1 VSRDL
6 SQTGEGI
13 MKRFAAFLLV
23 LLTVA
28 SSASPQDPGGKKA
41 PPDYYPL
48 REGTKWHYRVEVG
61 GKMVQVTNQIAKVE
75 TIDGQPLARLETV
88 VGGQVTAS
96 EHLRTTAQGI
106 FRHRYNG
113 IDVTPP
119 LCLLKYPVKDGESWA
134 SDVKI
139 GGMQLK
145 VRCRVGREEE
155 VEVPAGKYKAV
166 TSDVETEVGG
176 VKITTKYWFASGV
189 GVVKQTADLGGKAVS
204 LQLEKFEPAG
214 KRSRP
219 R

>member
-1 VSRDL
+1 
-6 SQTGEGI
+6 

-23 LLTVA
+23 FLTVA
-28 SSASPQDPGGKKA
+28 SGASPQTPVGKKA

-48 REGTKWHYRVEVG
+48 GEGTKWHYRVEVG
-61 GKMVQVTNQIAKVE
+61 GKTVQVTNQVAKVE

-88 VGGQVTAS
+88 VGEGQVTAS
-96 EHLRTTAQGI
+96 EHLRTTPQGV

-113 IDVTPP
+113 IAVSPP

-134 SDVKI
+134 TDIKI

-145 VRCRVGREEE
+145 VRCRVGGAEE

-166 TSDVETEVGG
+166 TSDVETAVMG
-176 VKITTKYWFASGV
+176 VKITTKYWFAPGV
-189 GVVKQTADLGGKAVS
+189 GVVKQTANLGGQDVS
-204 LQLEKFEPAG
+204 LKLEKFEPAG